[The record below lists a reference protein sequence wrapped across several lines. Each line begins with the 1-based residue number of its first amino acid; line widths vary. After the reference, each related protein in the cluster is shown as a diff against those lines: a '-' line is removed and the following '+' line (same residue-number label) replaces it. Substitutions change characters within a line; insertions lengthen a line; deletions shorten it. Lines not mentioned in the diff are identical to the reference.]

1 MSRKAEDVYAD
12 ALALSDE
19 EQQKLRELLA
29 IRATGDFASPEI
41 ERAWREECDRRVEAL
56 DRGDMELIP
65 HEEVFQRLRARLTG

>member
-56 DRGDMELIP
+56 DRVDMELIP